1 MQGRQNDD
9 YSHGDLVA
17 AIAMLFLDKPYQ
29 AGTLEQSGRERLI
42 ANLSAFDCT
51 TFVETVLALARC
63 AESGKISV
71 PEFRKNLQSLRYR
84 HGRINGYA
92 SRLHYFIDW
101 LSDNEK
107 MKWVVDRSKSLG
119 GIFQRKKI
127 HFMTTHRE
135 LYPALKSKAQLT
147 QMLMIEKILSRRVVR
162 IIGKD
167 KFNVQKSKINNGDIV
182 AFVTDQAG
190 LDVAHVGFA
199 VRKGKSLR
207 LLHASQKE
215 GKVVISK
222 KTLPDYLKSNKKFTG
237 VIIAESNG
245 GFAKAMLEKA

>member
-29 AGTLEQSGRERLI
+29 AGTLEQSGRERLN

-51 TFVETVLALARC
+51 TFVETALALSRC

-167 KFNVQKSKINNGDIV
+167 KFSMQKSKVNNGDIV
-182 AFVTDQAG
+182 AFVTAQEG

-222 KTLPDYLKSNKKFTG
+222 KTLADYLKSNKRFTG

-245 GFAKAMLEKA
+245 SFAKEMREKA